1 MRHLD
6 SRGLACFVTPHGFG
20 HAARACAVMEALRGL
35 LPDLSL
41 DIYTRV
47 PHRFFEDSLS
57 GPFTYHDLLSDIG
70 LAQRGPLAAD
80 LPETVRLLD
89 RFLPFDEGLV
99 AGLAREVRE
108 REARMVLCDIAPL
121 GIAVARKAGLPSV
134 LLENFTWDWIYAG
147 YEGVPGLKRHA
158 EILARIFPQA
168 THRIQA
174 APVCSPVDGAM
185 QVAPVSRRPR
195 TPARET
201 RAALGV
207 GPKTPLVL
215 VTTGGIPGVHGFLD
229 RLEQVP
235 EVRFVLP
242 GSPEDQE
249 GRGNLILL
257 PHHSRFYH
265 PDLVAAADAVVGKA
279 GYSTLA
285 EVYQAGTP
293 LGLVLPRAFRESG
306 VLARFAAEHIPSIP
320 FSEESFQ
327 EGKWL
332 NDLPALLA
340 LGRGDPPRENGAD
353 QAAILLRRM
362 LEV

>member
-1 MRHLD
+1 MTSVD

-47 PHRFFEDSLS
+47 PRRFFEESLS
-57 GPFTYHDLLSDIG
+57 GPFTYHDLPSDIG

-89 RFLPFDEGLV
+89 RFLPFDEGLLSRLACEMHDRGV
-99 AGLAREVRE
+99 GL
-108 REARMVLCDIAPL
+108 VLCDIAPL

-158 EILARIFPQA
+158 ETLARIFPQA

-174 APVCSPVDGAM
+174 APVCRRVDGAM
-185 QVAPVSRRPR
+185 EVAPVSRRPR

-201 RAALGV
+201 RDALGV

-229 RLEQVP
+229 RLERVP

-242 GSPEDQE
+242 GSPGKEG
-249 GRGNLILL
+249 GRGNRILL
-257 PHHSRFYH
+257 PHHSPFYH
-265 PDLVAAADAVVGKA
+265 PDLVVAADAVVGKA

-293 LGLVLPRAFRESG
+293 LGLVLPGAFRESG

-320 FSEESFQ
+320 FSEESFE
-327 EGKWL
+327 EGAWL
-332 NDLPALLA
+332 DDLPALLA
-340 LGRGDPPRENGAD
+340 LERGDPPRENGAD
-353 QAAILLRRM
+353 QAAALLRGM
-362 LEV
+362 LEA